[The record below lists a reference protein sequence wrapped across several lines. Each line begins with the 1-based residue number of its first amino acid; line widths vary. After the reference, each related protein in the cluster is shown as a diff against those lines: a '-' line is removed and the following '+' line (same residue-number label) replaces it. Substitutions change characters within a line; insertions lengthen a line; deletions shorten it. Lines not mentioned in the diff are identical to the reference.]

1 MRTEHD
7 KKTKVI
13 LADVHTH
20 LISPY
25 HACTPLYARLNGRLI
40 WVYSIL

>member
-20 LISPY
+20 LISLY
-25 HACTPLYARLNGRLI
+25 HACTPLYARLNGRHKV
-40 WVYSIL
+40 VYSVL